1 MNLQRVVASVES
13 VVVLVESPVALRGIG
28 GRLRGITGRFHG
40 IAGRS
45 RGFSGRKILELMV
58 GFSGLG
64 GRISVDYAY
73 LDDPRLPSNN
83 NLSER
88 VLRWDKI
95 MEDASKF
102 RMTEAGRLHVDILR
116 TIVHT

>member
-1 MNLQRVVASVES
+1 MNLQRMVASVES

-45 RGFSGRKILELMV
+45 RGFSGRKIVELMV

-64 GRISVDYAY
+64 GRISVDYAESI
-73 LDDPRLPSNN
+73 DSR
-83 NLSER
+83 
-88 VLRWDKI
+88 
-95 MEDASKF
+95 
-102 RMTEAGRLHVDILR
+102 ILLGSGVGGGIAR
-116 TIVHT
+116 GCKELGMVRKHAVHI